1 MLLPLSHMVTLVHS
15 LLLRLHLV
23 LAEIATHWHSNREEN
38 YNMVPVYAPAIEPSV
53 LTLLLKQTQL
63 FMNAKLNQTVGMAE
77 RNICF

>member
-1 MLLPLSHMVTLVHS
+1 
-15 LLLRLHLV
+15 
-23 LAEIATHWHSNREEN
+23 
-38 YNMVPVYAPAIEPSV
+38 MVPVYAPAIEPSV